1 MDVEQAML
9 YANRT
14 VSQVRDP
21 QALEVVRTLAAE
33 VRRLSGSVPAGCVRD
48 EAGADVPFV
57 GTLPRTAD
65 NVIVGHGA
73 TIHHPVR
80 FRCNDK
86 NHTLVEGPSFTMVL
100 AEDVDADRDATR
112 PPFVSWG
119 GPQHDCAGIEE
130 CYSTRAAAEAARAGD
145 DLQAATARH
154 VARSAES
161 VAKIPPENRTIL
173 SASEAAARERGG
185 T

>member
-33 VRRLSGSVPAGCVRD
+33 VRRLSGAVPAGCVRD

-73 TIHHPVR
+73 TIHHPAR

-100 AEDVDADRDATR
+100 AEDADADRDATR
-112 PPFVSWG
+112 PPFVAWG

-130 CYSTRAAAEAARAGD
+130 CYSTRAAAEAARE
-145 DLQAATARH
+145 
-154 VARSAES
+154 RS
-161 VAKIPPENRTIL
+161 NT
-173 SASEAAARERGG
+173 
-185 T
+185 